1 MKFMILYIEKER
13 EGTLMNKQVKPTI
26 TVVTNNGNQS
36 YMAVGVC
43 HCN

>member
-1 MKFMILYIEKER
+1 MKKGR
-13 EGTLMNKQVKPTI
+13 VLMKKQVKPTI
-26 TVVTNNGNQS
+26 TVITKNNGNQS